1 MSIFDFLFP
10 WRRAPAALPA
20 PAAEVEPAPPRPTR
34 TPRRRRDGDGFLTRI
49 GRRVDSILNTLS
61 GLGGAYDKGTTA
73 RPDTTRIPLNFN
85 ELTCLYRFNGYAQ
98 RFIDIVPADA
108 TRKGWKVIDDTAEA
122 DLMQAENERLLIVER
137 FREVLQWARLYGGS
151 TIFLVVDEEI
161 PPDLAE
167 NPRAVLARP
176 INPDTLRG
184 VLNLVVL
191 DPSEAQPFNYEGNPR
206 SRRFR
211 EPKTWMV
218 SPNAHALESGMAG
231 GQIVHHSRILYFP
244 GRRLPNSIRL
254 TNRGF
259 DDSVLDSTWDAIRN
273 KTSIDQAAA
282 NLAQELKLNV
292 LKIEGLANLNTSDQ
306 ADLFAL
312 RMKAIAQSKSL
323 INTILVGEGEEFQT
337 TATTFT
343 GFDQLDANAK
353 EALAAAV
360 GMPITLLFGEAPSG
374 LNTDGE
380 SGRSMWANVIAAF
393 QQDRL
398 REPLVYLYHL
408 LYRASLGPSAGVEP
422 EHWSLEF
429 SSLDELTG
437 KQRAEVEFIQAQAD
451 QIRVQSG
458 ILPADHIARS
468 RYGAKGY
475 QTDLLP
481 YDVDAEEAAQLEEA
495 RRQIAKLAAAG
506 PSTPGAPAGAG
517 APAPA
522 ADPSLGARAP

>member
-1 MSIFDFLFP
+1 MSIFDYLFP
-10 WRRAPAALPA
+10 WRRRPALPGPSAIAEAVVAPAAPA
-20 PAAEVEPAPPRPTR
+20 
-34 TPRRRRDGDGFLTRI
+34 PRRRQRSDSFLSRMA
-49 GRRVDSILNTLS
+49 RRADSILNSLS

-73 RPDTTRIPLNFN
+73 RPDTTRFPLNFA
-85 ELTCLYRFNGYAQ
+85 ELTTLYRFNGYAQ

-108 TRKGWKVIDDTAEA
+108 TRKGWKVIDDTDQA
-122 DLMQAENERLLIVER
+122 DLMQGETDRLLVVER
-137 FREVLQWARLYGGS
+137 FREALQWARLYGGA
-151 TIFLVVDEEI
+151 TILIVVDEVI
-161 PPDLAE
+161 PPELVD
-167 NPRAVLARP
+167 NPRAVLQRP
-176 INPDTLRG
+176 LDPASLRA

-211 EPKTWMV
+211 EPRTWMV

-259 DDSVLDSTWDAIRN
+259 DDSVLDSVWDAIRN

-306 ADLFAL
+306 ADLFTL

-343 GFDQLDANAK
+343 GFDQLDSNAK

-380 SGRSMWANVIAAF
+380 SGRSMWANVIASYQA
-393 QQDRL
+393 DRL
-398 REPLVYLYHL
+398 REPLDYLYTL
-408 LYRASLGPSAGVEP
+408 LYAAELGPTGGMEP
-422 EHWSLEF
+422 ESWSVEF
-429 SSLDELTG
+429 NSLDELTT
-437 KQRAEVEFIQAQAD
+437 KQRADIELLHAQAD
-451 QIRVQSG
+451 AIRVQTA

-475 QTDLLP
+475 QDELLP
-481 YDVDAEEAAQLEEA
+481 YDVDAEEAAQLAEA
-495 RRQIAKLAAAG
+495 EAQIAKLAAAG
-506 PSTPGAPAGAG
+506 ASTPGAPGAG
-517 APAPA
+517 GTPAPTNPA
-522 ADPSLGARAP
+522 GGGAT